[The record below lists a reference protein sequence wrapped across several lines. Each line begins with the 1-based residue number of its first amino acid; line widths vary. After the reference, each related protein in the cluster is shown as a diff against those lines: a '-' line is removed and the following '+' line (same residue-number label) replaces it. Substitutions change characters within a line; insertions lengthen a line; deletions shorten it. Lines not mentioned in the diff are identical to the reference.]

1 VEIKTLIEIVVVLV
15 GGIGSFFIL
24 KNTVENLKDENQ
36 KQWTVITDLREWQ
49 DTHQRNSS
57 DTRLEIEKDMGKLRE
72 NTGKIEVNYL
82 KWYV

>member
-1 VEIKTLIEIVVVLV
+1 MEIKTLIEIVVVLV